1 MSDRTAQFQQHRP
14 LLQGIAYRMLG
25 SRADADDM
33 VQEAYLRWHRADL
46 ERVRTPKAWL
56 VATTTRL
63 CIDRLRKAQVEREAY
78 IGPWLPEPVVGEA
91 VPGADVASELA
102 SDLSV
107 AFLVMLERLAPEER
121 AAFLLRDVFNT
132 DYPDIGRIL
141 VRNEASCRQ
150 VVHRAR
156 QRLRRDKPRFVV
168 NEAARTRLLEQ
179 FVAGLRAEDPAKLL
193 SLFATDATWTSDGG
207 GKTRAAHKI
216 VRGARHVTRLAL
228 GVWRAILS
236 RATYR
241 LMTINGEPGW
251 MTFVDDRPFAA
262 ITIDTD
268 GTHILA
274 VFVVLNPDKL
284 ARLGSA
290 ALPDLSNGLA
300 S

>member
-46 ERVRTPKAWL
+46 ERVQTPKAWL
-56 VATTTRL
+56 IATTTRL

-78 IGPWLPEPVVGEA
+78 IGPWLPEPVVGDA
-91 VPGADVASELA
+91 APGADAASELA

-141 VRNEASCRQ
+141 ARNEASCRQ

-156 QRLRRDKPRFVV
+156 ERLRRDKPRFVV
-168 NEAARTRLLEQ
+168 NEAVRVRLLEQ
-179 FVAGLRAEDPAKLL
+179 FVAALRAEDPAKLL

-207 GKTRAAHKI
+207 GRTKAARKVVH
-216 VRGARHVTRLAL
+216 GARHVTRLAL

-241 LMTINGEPGW
+241 LMTINGESGW
-251 MTFVDDRPFAA
+251 MTFVDGRPFAA

-300 S
+300 L

>member
-25 SRADADDM
+25 SRADGDDM

-46 ERVRTPKAWL
+46 ERVQTPKAWL
-56 VATTTRL
+56 IATTTRL
-63 CIDRLRKAQVEREAY
+63 CIDRLRKAQIEREAY
-78 IGPWLPEPVVGEA
+78 IGPWLPEPVA
-91 VPGADVASELA
+91 SDAAPGADAASELA

-141 VRNEASCRQ
+141 ARNEASCRQ
-150 VVHRAR
+150 VVRRAR
-156 QRLRRDKPRFVV
+156 EHLRRDKPRFVV
-168 NEAARTRLLEQ
+168 NEAARGRILEQ
-179 FVAGLRAEDPAKLL
+179 FVAALRAEDPAKLL

-207 GKTRAAHKI
+207 GKTRAARKV

-228 GVWRAILS
+228 GIWRRCLS

-241 LMTINGEPGW
+241 LEMINGESGW
-251 MTFVDDRPFAA
+251 MISLDGRPFAV

-268 GTHILA
+268 GSHILA
-274 VFVVLNPDKL
+274 VFMVLNPDKL

-290 ALPDLSNGLA
+290 ALPNPSHGIA